1 MKNIFILV
9 FIVSF
14 RLSFGQNLEYARSTV
29 ETLCSKEFAGRGYVN
44 DGNQKAADFIKSE
57 YKKLGL
63 QHFNTD
69 YFQSLGFPVVFY
81 PSKVELSVDGV
92 ELEPGTEFM
101 VNAGCPKIN
110 GRFKI
115 LYIDSASIDNSS
127 EFSKL
132 ESKARNKF
140 IFFDHLKN
148 IQFAHPERFKLI
160 CSNAIKAKGIITRD
174 LEKFTWSVHPEWAD
188 YPVIQIKKGRFS
200 HFMVELKIDIDA
212 QFKFHNTQ
220 NIIGYYKGKTQPDS
234 FIVFSAHYDHLG
246 MFGQNTMFPGA
257 NDNAS
262 GVAMML
268 DMANYFKTHPPKY
281 SVAFIAFTGEEI
293 GLLGSYYYTQNP
305 LFPLSKIAL
314 LLNLDLMGTGDKGM
328 TAVNATEFK
337 DEFLMLQNINADS
350 NYLVTV
356 NSRGKAQNSDHYFFT
371 EAGVKS
377 FFFYLMGDYHF
388 YHDVDDSYEALTF
401 SKYNE
406 AFSLIRDFALQYQK

>member
-1 MKNIFILV
+1 MKNIFILA
-9 FIVSF
+9 FILSF
-14 RLSFGQNLEYARSTV
+14 RFSFGQNLEYARNIV
-29 ETLCSKEFAGRGYVN
+29 ETLCSKDFAGRGYVN
-44 DGNQKAADFIKSE
+44 EGNQKAADFIKAE

-63 QHFNTD
+63 QNFNGD
-69 YFQSLGFPVVFY
+69 YFQELGFPVVYF
-81 PSKVELSVDGV
+81 PSTAELGVDDVEL
-92 ELEPGTEFM
+92 LPGTEFM
-101 VNAGCPKIN
+101 VNAGCPKIS

-115 LYIDSASIDNSS
+115 LYIDSSSIDNSS

-132 ESKARNKF
+132 EGKARNKF

-148 IQFAHPERFKLI
+148 TQFVHPERFKLV
-160 CSNAIKAKGIITRD
+160 SNNSIKAKGIITRD
-174 LEKFTWSVHPEWAD
+174 LEKFTWSVLPEWAS
-188 YPVIQIKKGRFS
+188 YPIIQIKKGRLT
-200 HFMVELKIDIDA
+200 HFMVELNVNIDA
-212 QFKFHNTQ
+212 QYKFHNTQ
-220 NIIGYYKGKTQPDS
+220 NIVGYFKGITQPDS

-246 MFGQNTMFPGA
+246 MFGENTIFPGA

-268 DMANYFKTHPPKY
+268 DMANYFKSHPPKY

-293 GLLGSYYYTQNP
+293 GLMGSYYYTQNP
-305 LFPLSKIAL
+305 LFPLNQIAL

-337 DEFLMLQNINADS
+337 DEFLMLQSINADN

-356 NSRGKAQNSDHYFFT
+356 NARGKAQNSDHYFFT

-377 FFFYLMGDYHF
+377 FFFYLMGDYHY
-388 YHDVDDSYEALTF
+388 YHDVDDSFEALTF

-406 AFSLIRDFALQYQK
+406 AFRLIRDFALQYQK